1 MEIALFDVVN
11 FLFVALIPIL
21 IKLLNDIKN
30 LYMEL
35 VKHKEQIKE
44 VGELKEDIKELRGCL
59 FELKKMI
66 FNKK

>member
-30 LYMEL
+30 LYLETSKL
-35 VKHKEQIKE
+35 KEQIKE
-44 VGELKEDIKELRGCL
+44 VKELKDDIKELRGCL

-66 FNKK
+66 LNKK